1 MAQAPSS
8 DATFRRVFDAHFEA
22 IHRYCLRRLDT
33 DDANDATAEVFMV
46 AWRRIA
52 DLPSGE
58 ESLPWLYGVAR
69 NVVSNQRRSSRR
81 KVRLVSRLGSI
92 AEPPVDPPDLQVV
105 QHSEVVEMHEAL
117 QKLRPKDQELVRL
130 KAWEEL
136 SNQQIGQI
144 LGISDRAVEGRYA
157 RALRKLGKS
166 LTTGSNLASRL
177 VEEGGAL

>member
-1 MAQAPSS
+1 VGQAPSS
-8 DATFRRVFDAHFEA
+8 DATFRRVFDAHHES

-33 DDANDATAEVFMV
+33 EDANDATAEVFMV
-46 AWRRIA
+46 AWRRISE
-52 DLPSGE
+52 LPKGE
-58 ESLPWLYGVAR
+58 ESLPWLYGVAG
-69 NVVSNQRRSSRR
+69 NVVRNQRRSSRR
-81 KVRLVSRLGSI
+81 KFRLVSRLGSI

-105 QHSEVVEMHEAL
+105 RHSEVVEMHDAL
-117 QKLRPKDQELVRL
+117 AKLRPKDRELVRL
-130 KAWEEL
+130 KMWEEL

-166 LTTGSNLASRL
+166 LATRSNLVSRM